1 MAIYYYAVILAQA
14 GIQVFS
20 GLQGDGFP
28 PSRE

>member
-1 MAIYYYAVILAQA
+1 MAIFFFLVILAQA

-20 GLQGDGFP
+20 ALQGDGFP